1 MLNTND
7 TALVVIDVQEKLF
20 RAINE
25 KEAMVRNLE
34 VLLRGAAVLEIP
46 LLVTEQNP
54 AGLGPTLD
62 GLVELMPAVER
73 IPKFSFSCCDEPLFM
88 QALEA
93 LDRRNILV
101 AGIETHICV
110 YQTAVELARRGYQ
123 VQAVADCVASRTA
136 FNNTIGLERM
146 KAGDVSLTSAET
158 VLFELMKT
166 ARHEK
171 FRAVQKIVK

>member
-7 TALVVIDVQEKLF
+7 TALVIIDVQEKLF
-20 RAINE
+20 RVMNE
-25 KEAMVRNLE
+25 KETLARNLE
-34 VLLRGAAVLEIP
+34 VLLGGAAVLEIP

-54 AGLGPTLD
+54 AGLGPTLAELA
-62 GLVELMPAVER
+62 GLMPGTER
-73 IPKFSFSCCDEPLFM
+73 IPKFSFSCCGEPLFM

-110 YQTAVELARRGYQ
+110 YQTAAELARRGYR

-136 FNNTIGLERM
+136 DNNTIGLERL
-146 KAGDVSLTSAET
+146 KAGGVSLTSAET
-158 VLFELMKT
+158 VLFELLKT

-171 FRAVQKIVK
+171 FSAVQKIVK